1 MGFVGTGAAASST
14 AWPEAGASI
23 RTKVEPPRLS
33 KAVGAGSPQG
43 AGPRQPWLLC
53 LVLPS
58 LNRTLSAPPGR
69 RRGPGPSPSQANPPP
84 PPGTAAPGSESR
96 RRLLELQAPCALRL
110 RHARPRTWALG
121 GSLRVLRSQIR
132 QNHNLISPGQCLN
145 LKSSERYKAHVPL
158 KANTNPNQH
167 HSKGTIEPNEH
178 ARWRIKLQR
187 WSGPKG
193 WLGTRVLLNSA
204 AQPSTP

>member
-1 MGFVGTGAAASST
+1 MASHILGAWGAAPSPVHTCPAGTQDHTSGVGFVGTGAAASST

-33 KAVGAGSPQG
+33 EAVDAGSPQG

-84 PPGTAAPGSESR
+84 LPGTVAPGSDSR
-96 RRLLELQAPCALRL
+96 RGLLELQAPCALRL

-132 QNHNLISPGQCLN
+132 QNHNLISPGQRQ
-145 LKSSERYKAHVPL
+145 LKK
-158 KANTNPNQH
+158 
-167 HSKGTIEPNEH
+167 
-178 ARWRIKLQR
+178 QR
-187 WSGPKG
+187 Q
-193 WLGTRVLLNSA
+193 V
-204 AQPSTP
+204 